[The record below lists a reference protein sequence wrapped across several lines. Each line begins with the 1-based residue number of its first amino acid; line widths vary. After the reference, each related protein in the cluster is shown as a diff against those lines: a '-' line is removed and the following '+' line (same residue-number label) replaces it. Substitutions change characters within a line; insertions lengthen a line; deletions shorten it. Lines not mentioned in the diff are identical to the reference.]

1 MTPAERDAAILEHL
15 KRYHLTTPEVLHRL
29 FFPGVGLN
37 AVRKVTG
44 RLVRERRIR
53 PCSLFDQRK
62 YFILTPREAVR
73 LGEHRSVA
81 RKFEYQGL
89 VNAYGVLSYCVQTGT
104 KKFTPKEFREQ
115 FPELVIPGVRLANY
129 YIDIE
134 ETPEGRKSRLGFML
148 VDYGTSEQTILK
160 KLRKIAA
167 RGFTLPDFTRLIQRG
182 NFVNAIIAP
191 TVAKAEA
198 IKAALLDEAPGF
210 IRYRVEAVEELGE
223 LLVHRGRLRGARPEK
238 RTTDEDDDQADADAR
253 PAAGETAASR
263 ATAASELPADSEATI
278 SEANG

>member
-1 MTPAERDAAILEHL
+1 
-15 KRYHLTTPEVLHRL
+15 
-29 FFPGVGLN
+29 
-37 AVRKVTG
+37 
-44 RLVRERRIR
+44 
-53 PCSLFDQRK
+53 LFDQRK

-167 RGFTLPDFTRLIQRG
+167 RGFTLPEFTRLIQRG
-182 NFVNAIIAP
+182 NFVNAIIVP

-198 IKAALLDEAPGF
+198 IKAALLNEAPGF

-238 RTTDEDDDQADADAR
+238 RTTEEDDDAQ
-253 PAAGETAASR
+253 PAAGETAAS
-263 ATAASELPADSEATI
+263 EMPADSDATI
-278 SEANG
+278 SEAAG